1 MRLTRKTWKA
11 MFFLNRLLRLINH
24 IFNAWADY
32 GFGLGDAKF
41 FYEFPYNFY
50 RILSENNSIYM
61 TTQRLPSLFWTFRI
75 LHCNGPTS
83 IVASSAEC
91 SKKSEQNVQFPDSH
105 WQGDRTQNSSFMN
118 SFIVPLLIK
127 SHNGTEKETPSLTLG
142 ICEFHQSYF

>member
-50 RILSENNSIYM
+50 RILSEINSIYM
-61 TTQRLPSLFWTFRI
+61 TTQCLPSLFWTFRI

-83 IVASSAEC
+83 IVASSAEYVFEI
-91 SKKSEQNVQFPDSH
+91 SKQNLQFLDTH
-105 WQGDRTQNSSFMN
+105 RQGYSTHNASFW
-118 SFIVPLLIK
+118 I
-127 SHNGTEKETPSLTLG
+127 PSLSLY
-142 ICEFHQSYF
+142 IFL